1 MGRDDLGAPL
11 FRMPHRQA
19 RQCDKAEQWSTNFT
33 RERQRAGETAVQAQ
47 AIRADLVQPA
57 AAAVRAERD
66 EEERSSLS
74 SPALKNA

>member
-1 MGRDDLGAPL
+1 MLAN
-11 FRMPHRQA
+11 A
-19 RQCDKAEQWSTNFT
+19 RKN

-57 AAAVRAERD
+57 AAAVRAERAAED
-66 EEERSSLS
+66 ERSLA